1 MAQISGIL
9 VENIANM
16 HGIDVTSIV
25 SVDGILTSNI
35 PSFPSGSSFDS
46 DAQAFITAAA
56 ITDPTQQEAINTLV
70 LGLKEDIIWTKMKAI
85 YPIIGGTASQHKY
98 NLKDPRDLDAAFRL
112 QFNGGI
118 THSTNGMLPNGTNGY
133 ANTYF
138 LPSTQIAN
146 PDSFHF
152 SVYSRTTLGPFV
164 PGFDIGA
171 LIITGID
178 NEDFANAETNAFYF
192 IQYYGSTVVKNGL
205 YSATASFVD
214 TTSLGLYVGNRNSTG
229 NITAYKNGV
238 LKNTGSLAPSG
249 LAYCPMLLMG
259 ASVYYPDL
267 YPNPNDWSPYYPGK
281 RQLAFATI
289 GDGLSNT
296 DNTNLY
302 TRIQAFQTTLSRQ
315 V

>member
-1 MAQISGIL
+1 MATNINFNKILGVKKIAISIKSSS
-9 VENIANM
+9 
-16 HGIDVTSIV
+16 ID
-25 SVDGILTSNI
+25 
-35 PSFPSGSSFDS
+35 P

-56 ITDPTQQEAINTLV
+56 ITDPTQQSAINTLV
-70 LGLKEDIIWTKMKAI
+70 VGLKADNLWTKMKAI
-85 YPIIGGTASQHKY
+85 YPIVGGTASQHKY
-98 NLKDPRDLDAAFRL
+98 NLKDPQDLDSAFRL

-118 THSTNGMLPNGTNGY
+118 THSANGMLPNGVNGY

-146 PDSFHF
+146 ADSFHF

-164 PGFDIGA
+164 PAFDIGA
-171 LIITGID
+171 SIITGID
-178 NEDFANAETNAFYF
+178 NDDFANAETNAFYF
-192 IQYYGSTVVKNGL
+192 IQYFGSTVVKNGF
-205 YSATASFVD
+205 YSATASFID
-214 TTSLGLYVGNRNSTG
+214 PTSLGLYVGNRNSTG

-238 LKNTGSLAPSG
+238 LKNTGSLGPSG

-267 YPNPNDWSPYYPGK
+267 YPNPNDWSASVGK

-289 GDGLSNT
+289 GVGLSNT

-302 TRIQAFQTTLSRQ
+302 TLVQAFQTTLSRQ